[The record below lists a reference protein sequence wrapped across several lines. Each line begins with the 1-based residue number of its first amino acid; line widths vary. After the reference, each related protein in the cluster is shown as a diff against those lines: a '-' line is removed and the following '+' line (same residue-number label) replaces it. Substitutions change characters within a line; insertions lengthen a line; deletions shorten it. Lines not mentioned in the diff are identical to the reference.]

1 MERAGAYRG
10 GMGRRAEEEAKGAK
24 AALVAE
30 LKAHGA
36 ILGGFVGLL
45 WVIHLVN
52 AVVFGGKLAAFGVAP
67 RSLSGLWG
75 ILFAPLLHGNLQH
88 LIANTAPLLILGW
101 FVMLRRKR
109 DLLYVSALSALVG
122 GLGTWLIAPSASVH
136 IGASVLVFGYLGHL
150 LSRGIFE
157 RRFWPIL
164 GSLAVFLLYGGALF
178 GIFPGE
184 VGISWQGHLFGLV
197 GGVLAARFLSAK
209 PEGAPP
215 APKKRVAASLP
226 SAARAEVPADDDH
239 EDELAEMKRRLGR

>member
-1 MERAGAYRG
+1 
-10 GMGRRAEEEAKGAK
+10 MGRRAEEEAEGAK
-24 AALVAE
+24 AALVRE

-36 ILGGFVGLL
+36 ILGGFVALL
-45 WVIHLVN
+45 WAIHLVN
-52 AVVFGGKLAAFGVAP
+52 AVIFGGDLAAFGVAP
-67 RSLSGLWG
+67 RTLSGLRG
-75 ILFAPLLHGNLQH
+75 ILFAPFLHGSFGH
-88 LIANTAPLLILGW
+88 LAANTVPLLVLGW

-122 GLGTWLIAPSASVH
+122 GLGTWLIAPSPSVH
-136 IGASVLVFGYLGHL
+136 IGASGLIFGYLGYL

-157 RRFWPIL
+157 RRFWSIV

-197 GGVLAARFLSAK
+197 GGVLAARALKSK
-209 PEGAPP
+209 PDGATP

-226 SAARAEVPADDDH
+226 SATRTEAAEAAADDDH